1 MLGVTTLTGQPYS
14 ARLAPDHRL
23 IEGLRS
29 KHGRD
34 FEEWWKERFG
44 YGFDC
49 LTHSEARYLERAE
62 DADAIR
68 ERLLEARQSEVL
80 PDSSR
85 TTEGDMT

>member
-1 MLGVTTLTGQPYS
+1 
-14 ARLAPDHRL
+14 L
-23 IEGLRS
+23 IEGSRA
-29 KHGRD
+29 KHGQD

-68 ERLLEARQSEVL
+68 ERFLEARQSEVL
-80 PDSSR
+80 PDVAGPAESDI
-85 TTEGDMT
+85 T